1 MSENNKGQKGT
12 LRTPSMPGTC
22 SAGRAELY
30 ITSDGLV
37 YPCLGLAFP
46 EFLIGDAKKESVEKI
61 WKSSKLLK
69 KLRKLT
75 VDDFEKCKKCKY
87 KYSCG
92 GGCRGTAYF
101 DFKSLKAPDLFH
113 CQYMKL

>member
-1 MSENNKGQKGT
+1 MSENNTSRKGY
-12 LRTPSMPGTC
+12 LRAPSLPGTC

-30 ITSDGLV
+30 ISSDGLV

-46 EFLIGDAKKESVEKI
+46 EFLIGDVKKESVVKI
-61 WKSSKLLK
+61 WKKSNLLK
-69 KLRKLT
+69 KLRKLS

-87 KYSCG
+87 KDICS

-101 DFKSLKAPDLFH
+101 DFKSLAAPDLFH
-113 CQYMKL
+113 CEYMKS